1 MLKKII
7 LGIIIGMVVLTA
19 GVGSIYAYQKNS
31 NTGNEAAI
39 KNSTAYE
46 ANTNCTNAKC
56 TGANNEQNC
65 LNQGQ
70 CDQLNCTNENCLKQ
84 DCANENCTEQ
94 YCNRENN
101 CYQYNNDGSGYQNQN
116 NFCNRYNNEN
126 QCGSQNPGIN
136 GNNKEQNNNSK
147 NGFGKNK

>member
-46 ANTNCTNAKC
+46 ANTNCTNANC
-56 TGANNEQNC
+56 TGANN
-65 LNQGQ
+65 
-70 CDQLNCTNENCLKQ
+70 
-84 DCANENCTEQ
+84 EQ

-101 CYQYNNDGSGYQNQN
+101 CYQYNNDENGYQNQN
-116 NFCNRYNNEN
+116 NFCYRNNNEN
-126 QCGSQNPGIN
+126 RSSSQNPGIN
-136 GNNKEQNNNSK
+136 GNNKEQNNNLK